1 MTIMNEH
8 YYCVIMAGG
17 VGSRFWPYSRMRK
30 PKQFLDILGVG
41 RSLLQLTFDRFSKI
55 CPVENIYVVTNKEYV
70 SLVNEQLP
78 LLEGKNVL
86 SEPLRKNTAPCIAY
100 ASEKI
105 HKADPEAVIVV
116 APSDHFIQHEEK
128 FLEVIRQGLA
138 FTSDNDALLT
148 LGIEPVRPET
158 GYGYIQIRKETR
170 QKTADNLYKVK
181 TFTEKPDRQMA
192 EVFLESGDFYWNSG
206 IFIWSVKTI
215 LKAFEEYNPDMYQ
228 LFAGGREIYGTDQEE
243 KFIFDAY
250 ANCPEISIDYAIM
263 EKAENVYVICA
274 DFGWSDLGTWNS
286 LYEHSEQDD
295 HGNVV
300 AGENVLLYKTRN
312 SIIHADREQLVVAY
326 GLEEYIVVQSE
337 DILLIC
343 PRGEEQR
350 IKQFVKEV
358 QIKTGD
364 KYI

>member
-1 MTIMNEH
+1 MNEH

-41 RSLLQLTFDRFSKI
+41 KSLLQLTFDRFSKI
-55 CPVENIYVVTNKEYV
+55 CPTGNIYVVTNKEYT
-70 SLVNEQLP
+70 SLVAEQLP
-78 LLEGKNVL
+78 GIDEKNIL
-86 SEPLRKNTAPCIAY
+86 SEPFRKNTAPCIAY

-105 HKADPEAVIVV
+105 RKVDPEAVMVV

-128 FLEVIRQGLA
+128 FLKVIREGLDFA
-138 FTSDNDALLT
+138 THQEALLT

-158 GYGYIQIRKETR
+158 GYGYIQIRKGSR
-170 QKTADNLYKVK
+170 HKVWKNLYKVK
-181 TFTEKPDRQMA
+181 TFTEKPDRKMA
-192 EVFLESGDFYWNSG
+192 EIFLESGDFYWNSG
-206 IFIWSVKTI
+206 IFIWSVKAI
-215 LKAFEEYNPDMYQ
+215 LKSFEDYNPDMYH
-228 LFAGGREIYGTDQEE
+228 LFAGGRDLYNTEAEE
-243 KFIFDAY
+243 KFIFDIY
-250 ANCPEISIDYAIM
+250 TSCPEISIDYAIM
-263 EKAENVYVICA
+263 EKAENVYVICS

-300 AGENVLLYKTRN
+300 AGGNILLYNTRN
-312 SIIHADREQLVVAY
+312 SIIHADEEKLVVAY
-326 GLEEYIVVQSE
+326 GLEDYIVVQSE

-343 PRGEEQR
+343 PKKEEQR

-358 QIKTGD
+358 QMRTGD

>member
-1 MTIMNEH
+1 MNEH

-17 VGSRFWPYSRMRK
+17 VGSRFWPYSRMHK

-41 RSLLQLTFDRFSKI
+41 RSLLQMTFDRFSRI
-55 CPVENIYVVTNKEYV
+55 CPAENILVVTNKEYI
-70 SLVNEQLP
+70 SLVSEQLP
-78 LLEGKNVL
+78 DIDEKNIL
-86 SEPLRKNTAPCIAY
+86 SEPFRKNTAPCIAY

-105 HKADPEAVIVV
+105 RKADPEAVMVV

-128 FLEVIRQGLA
+128 FLRVIRSGLEFA
-138 FTSDNDALLT
+138 TKSDALLT

-158 GYGYIQIRKETR
+158 GYGYIQIRKGS
-170 QKTADNLYKVK
+170 QHKAGDNLYKVK
-181 TFTEKPDRQMA
+181 TFTEKPDRKMA

-206 IFIWSVKTI
+206 IFIWSVNAI
-215 LKAFEEYNPDMYQ
+215 LEAFREYKPDMYH
-228 LFAGGREIYGTDQEE
+228 LFAEGRDLYNTEKEK
-243 KFIFDAY
+243 KFIYDVY
-250 ANCPEISIDYAIM
+250 INCPEISIDYAIM

-286 LYEHSEQDD
+286 LYEHSEKDD

-300 AGENVLLYKTRN
+300 AGGEVLLYKTSN
-312 SIIHADREQLVVAY
+312 SIIHTDKEKLVVAY

-343 PRGEEQR
+343 PIKEEQR

-358 QIKTGD
+358 QIRTGD